1 MLMEVSILIGIASFV
16 IGLLSFLGIRIR
28 RSSKISWRDV
38 KRGFKKLELDIR
50 KYDPDIIIGL
60 ADGAV
65 IAGIIA
71 TNFCFSCVT
80 NFCFSPCYILGVT
93 VTYEDKGKKTIKL
106 LGKDAI
112 GDLSGK
118 KVLVVDN
125 HIYTGAT
132 LKETVEFVISK
143 NPKEIK
149 TLVLFNHEV
158 EEKICAPDYYA
169 YIIKGKRKKVPWSY
183 TKDHEA
189 VYRT

>member
-1 MLMEVSILIGIASFV
+1 MDVSILIGIASFV
-16 IGLLSFLGIRIR
+16 IGVLSFLGIRIQH
-28 RSSKISWRDV
+28 SAKISWRDI
-38 KRGFKKLELDIR
+38 KRGFKRLEPYIR
-50 KYDPDIIIGL
+50 KYDPDIVIGL
-60 ADGAV
+60 ADGVV

-71 TNFCFSCVT
+71 TNLCFSRAT
-80 NFCFSPCYILGVT
+80 NLCFSPYYTLGVT
-93 VTYEDKGKKTIKL
+93 VTYDEKGIKTIKL
-106 LGKDAI
+106 LGKDVI

-118 KVLVVDN
+118 RVLVVDD

-132 LKETVEFVISK
+132 LKQVVDFLITK

-158 EEKICAPDYYA
+158 EEKMCEPDYYA
-169 YIIKGKRKKVPWSY
+169 YEIKGKRRKVPWSY